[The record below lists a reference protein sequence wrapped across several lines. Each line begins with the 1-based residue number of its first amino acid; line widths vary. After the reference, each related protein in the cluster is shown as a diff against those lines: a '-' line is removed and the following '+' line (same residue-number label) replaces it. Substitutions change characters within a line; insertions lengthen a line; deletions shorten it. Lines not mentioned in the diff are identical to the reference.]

1 MSPIDISKA
10 EIKFTEKELK
20 IKELELKLE
29 KETRDLNRL
38 KM

>member
-1 MSPIDISKA
+1 MKLNEVIAKYGNQEVD
-10 EIKFTEKELK
+10 ELK